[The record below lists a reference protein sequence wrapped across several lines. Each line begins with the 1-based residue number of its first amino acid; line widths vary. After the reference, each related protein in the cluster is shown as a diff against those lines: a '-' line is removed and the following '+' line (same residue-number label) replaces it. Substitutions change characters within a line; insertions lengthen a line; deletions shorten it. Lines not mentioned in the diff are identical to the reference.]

1 MACVLTWVVGGNGE
15 VWGNLKRYDMNK
27 FYFLTLF
34 FFGALNVFGQSKA
47 ERDTVYL
54 DQIYKD
60 ASTYL
65 VSQRVLEFD
74 SVSSIELMKRFE
86 NWGGQNFRNYEHV
99 RTSKTESQIT
109 LNYITSCPSIGLDF
123 YIIMVVE
130 FKDNKMRVQIFDD
143 ANVYKPGT
151 YAGTTYIAGI
161 SARTYHIAAYFK
173 EGMIDYKLKP
183 GMMNYAEK
191 QATGALTYKAS
202 IESGLDELY
211 QFIKLNA
218 TTNAAKKT
226 DDGW

>member
-1 MACVLTWVVGGNGE
+1 
-15 VWGNLKRYDMNK
+15 MNK

-34 FFGALNVFGQSKA
+34 FLVGSNVFGQSKA

-65 VSQRVLEFD
+65 VSQRILEFD
-74 SVSSIELMKRFE
+74 SVSSQELIKRFE
-86 NWGGQNFRNYEHV
+86 NWGGQNFRNYEKV

-109 LNYITSCPSIGLDF
+109 LNYLTSSFNSEIDF
-123 YIIMVVE
+123 YVIMIVE

-143 ANVYKPGT
+143 GNAYKSGSYVGT
-151 YAGTTYIAGI
+151 SYIAGI
-161 SARTYHIAAYFK
+161 SARTYHIASYFK
-173 EGMIDYKLKP
+173 EGMIDYKVKP
-183 GMMNYAEK
+183 SMMNYAEK
-191 QATGALTYKAS
+191 QATGALNYKTS

-211 QFIKLNA
+211 QFINLNA
-218 TTNAAKKT
+218 ASNAVKKT

>member
-1 MACVLTWVVGGNGE
+1 M
-15 VWGNLKRYDMNK
+15 GNLKLSDMNK
-27 FYFLTLF
+27 SYFLILF
-34 FFGALNVFGQSKA
+34 FFIAMNVFGQSKA

-54 DQIYKD
+54 DEIYKD

-74 SVSSIELMKRFE
+74 SVSAQELMKRFE
-86 NWGGQNFRNYEHV
+86 NWGGQNFRNYENV

-109 LNYITSCPSIGLDF
+109 LNYITSSYSVGLEF

-143 ANVYKPGT
+143 ANVYKPGS

-161 SARTYHIAAYFK
+161 SARTYHIASYFR

-211 QFIKLNA
+211 QFIKSNSA
-218 TTNAAKKT
+218 TNAAKKT

>member
-1 MACVLTWVVGGNGE
+1 
-15 VWGNLKRYDMNK
+15 MNK

-34 FFGALNVFGQSKA
+34 FLVASNVFGQSKA

-74 SVSSIELMKRFE
+74 SLSATELMKRFE

-109 LNYITSCPSIGLDF
+109 LNYITSSFNPDLDF

-130 FKDNKMRVQIFDD
+130 FKENKMRVQIFDD
-143 ANVYKPGT
+143 ANVYKPGS
-151 YAGTTYIAGI
+151 YVGTTYIAGI
-161 SARTYHIAAYFK
+161 SARTIHIASYFK

-191 QATGALTYKAS
+191 QATGALAYKAS
-202 IESGLDELY
+202 VESGLDELY

>member
-1 MACVLTWVVGGNGE
+1 V
-15 VWGNLKRYDMNK
+15 GNLKPYHMNK
-27 FYFLTLF
+27 SYFLILF
-34 FFGALNVFGQSKA
+34 FSLALNVFGQSKA
-47 ERDTVYL
+47 ERDTVYI

-60 ASTYL
+60 VSTYL

-74 SVSSIELMKRFE
+74 SVSAQELMKRFE
-86 NWGGQNFRNYEHV
+86 NWGGKNFRNYDHV

-109 LNYITSCPSIGLDF
+109 LNYITSCSSIGLDF
-123 YIIMVVE
+123 YINMVVE

-143 ANVYKPGT
+143 ANVYKPGS
-151 YAGTTYIAGI
+151 YVGTSYIAGI
-161 SARTYHIAAYFK
+161 ASRTYHIASYFK

-191 QATGALTYKAS
+191 QATGALSYKAS

-211 QFIKLNA
+211 QFIKSNSA
-218 TTNAAKKT
+218 TTSTEKT

>member
-1 MACVLTWVVGGNGE
+1 
-15 VWGNLKRYDMNK
+15 MNK
-27 FYFLTLF
+27 SYISTLF
-34 FFGALNVFGQSKA
+34 VFIAMNVFGQSKA

-74 SVSSIELMKRFE
+74 SVSAQELMKRFE
-86 NWGGQNFRNYEHV
+86 NWGGQNFRNYENV

-109 LNYITSCPSIGLDF
+109 LNYITSSFNPDLDF
-123 YIIMVVE
+123 YINMVVE
-130 FKDNKMRVQIFDD
+130 FKDNKIRVQIFDD
-143 ANVYKPGT
+143 ANVFKPGS

-161 SARTYHIAAYFK
+161 ASRTYHVASYFK

-183 GMMNYAEK
+183 SMMNYAEK
-191 QATGALTYKAS
+191 QAKGALSYKAS

-211 QFIKLNA
+211 QFIKSNSA
-218 TTNAAKKT
+218 TNSAKKT

>member
-1 MACVLTWVVGGNGE
+1 
-15 VWGNLKRYDMNK
+15 MNK

-34 FFGALNVFGQSKA
+34 FLSALNVFGQSKA

-74 SVSSIELMKRFE
+74 SLSATELMKRFE

-109 LNYITSCPSIGLDF
+109 LNYITSSFNPDLDF

-130 FKDNKMRVQIFDD
+130 FKENKMRVQIFDD
-143 ANVYKPGT
+143 ANVYKPGS

-161 SARTYHIAAYFK
+161 SARTIHIASYFK

-191 QATGALTYKAS
+191 QATGALAYKAS
-202 IESGLDELY
+202 VESGLDELY
-211 QFIKLNA
+211 SFIKLNTA
-218 TTNAAKKT
+218 ANGAKKT

>member
-1 MACVLTWVVGGNGE
+1 
-15 VWGNLKRYDMNK
+15 MNK
-27 FYFLTLF
+27 SYFLILF
-34 FFGALNVFGQSKA
+34 FFISMNVFGQSKA

-74 SVSSIELMKRFE
+74 SVSAQELMKRFE

-109 LNYITSCPSIGLDF
+109 LNYITTCSSLALDF
-123 YIIMVVE
+123 NIIMVIE

-143 ANVYKPGT
+143 ANAYKPGS
-151 YAGTTYIAGI
+151 YVGTTYVAGIAG
-161 SARTYHIAAYFK
+161 RLYHVASYFK
-173 EGMIDYKLKP
+173 EGMIDYKIKP
-183 GMMNYAEK
+183 GMMNYPEK
-191 QATGALTYKAS
+191 QATGALSYKAS

-211 QFIKLNA
+211 LFIKS
-218 TTNAAKKT
+218 NAAKKT
-226 DDGW
+226 DDGWWGNHISQTSQI

>member
-1 MACVLTWVVGGNGE
+1 
-15 VWGNLKRYDMNK
+15 MNK
-27 FYFLTLF
+27 SYFLTLF
-34 FFGALNVFGQSKA
+34 LFIAMNVFGQSKA

-54 DQIYKD
+54 DEIYKD

-74 SVSSIELMKRFE
+74 SVSSQELMKRFE

-109 LNYITSCPSIGLDF
+109 LNYITTCSSLALDF
-123 YIIMVVE
+123 NIIMVIE

-143 ANVYKPGT
+143 ANAYKPGS
-151 YAGTTYIAGI
+151 YVGTTYVAGIAG
-161 SARTYHIAAYFK
+161 RLYHVSSYFK
-173 EGMIDYKLKP
+173 EGMIDYKIKP
-183 GMMNYAEK
+183 GMMNYSEK
-191 QATGALTYKAS
+191 QATGALSYKAS

-211 QFIKLNA
+211 QFIKSNS
-218 TTNAAKKT
+218 TTNATKKT

>member
-1 MACVLTWVVGGNGE
+1 MGRFVL
-15 VWGNLKRYDMNK
+15 NLKRYDMNK

-34 FFGALNVFGQSKA
+34 FLGALNVFGQSKA

-60 ASTYL
+60 ASTFL

-74 SVSSIELMKRFE
+74 SLSSTELMKRFE

-109 LNYITSCPSIGLDF
+109 LNYITTCSSLALDF
-123 YIIMVVE
+123 NIIMVIE
-130 FKDNKMRVQIFDD
+130 FKENKMRVQIFDD
-143 ANVYKPGT
+143 ANAYKPGS
-151 YAGTTYIAGI
+151 YVGTTYVAGIAG
-161 SARTYHIAAYFK
+161 RLYHVSSYFK
-173 EGMIDYKLKP
+173 EGMIDFKIKP
-183 GMMNYAEK
+183 GMMNYPEK
-191 QATGALTYKAS
+191 QATGALSYKAS

-211 QFIKLNA
+211 QFIKSNSA
-218 TTNAAKKT
+218 TNAAKKT